1 MSEKYGIGEVAQK
14 LQVSTR
20 TLRYYDQKGLLKPT
34 KADNGYRSYS
44 ESQIQQ
50 LQLIIYLKGLG
61 FSLAKIRT
69 LLQTDHAQ
77 ESLALLVNMQL
88 QSTNEEAKRLQLQ
101 QKQLHDLQK
110 ILTKQSNLELT
121 DLTKIMTNETILK
134 KFRRRMLGYGLLL
147 DVIEIFGIIFAFYFG
162 KQGNGTGV
170 IASVVVMLLIVLL
183 GAFKLSQSYY
193 KAVAYVCPHCRFT
206 FIPSFRTFVFSAHT
220 PKMRRLCCPN
230 CHEKSYCLEVVR

>member
-34 KADNGYRSYS
+34 KADNGYRFYS

-88 QSTNEEAKRLQLQ
+88 QNTNEEAKRLQLQ

-110 ILTKQSNLELT
+110 ILAKQSNLELT

-147 DVIEIFGIIFAFYFG
+147 DVVEIFGIIFAFYFG
-162 KQGNGTGV
+162 KQENRTGV
-170 IASVVVMLLIVLL
+170 IASVVVMMLIVLL
-183 GAFKLSQSYY
+183 GAFKLSQVYY
-193 KAVAYVCPHCRFT
+193 KAVAYLCPHCGAT
-206 FIPSFRTFVFSAHT
+206 FVPSFRTFVFTAHT
-220 PKMRRLCCPN
+220 PKMRRLRCPN
-230 CHEKSYCLEVVR
+230 CHEKLYCLEVVR

>member
-44 ESQIQQ
+44 ESQIHQ

-170 IASVVVMLLIVLL
+170 IASVVVMMLIVLL
-183 GAFKLSQSYY
+183 GAFKLSQDYY
-193 KAVAYVCPHCRFT
+193 KAVAYVCPHCGAT
-206 FIPSFRTFVFSAHT
+206 FVPSFRTFVFTAHT
-220 PKMRRLCCPN
+220 PKMRHLRCPN
-230 CHEKSYCLEVVR
+230 CHEKSYCLEVMR